1 MGFVAQS
8 GPGVARA
15 GGVALV
21 LPLALVAGLA
31 LTVAIGG
38 HDELRALGQLV
49 AGPAAPASTKH
60 AERDLAAAVR
70 VPPLRVAPSVT
81 ALPTPPVTTTVPVR
95 RRANGSPRRPGARR
109 PSSPP
114 ARKSPPPATATP
126 TPAPQPSP
134 SSPPAQPS
142 NPVQSVGQQ
151 VSDTAKKTLP
161 SPVGPVAGDTVKT
174 VVDLVAPPGIAKKGV
189 TPPGQLRGFPP
200 GQSGGAPP
208 GQANGLN
215 RSTDQDSQPWAPSL
229 THSQQQHPGA
239 SPTSSRG

>member
-1 MGFVAQS
+1 MGFVAES

-38 HDELRALGQLV
+38 NDELRALGQVV
-49 AGPAAPASTKH
+49 AGPATPAATKH

-81 ALPTPPVTTTVPVR
+81 ALPTPRVTTTVPVR
-95 RRANGSPRRPGARR
+95 RRATGSPRPGARR

-126 TPAPQPSP
+126 TPAPQPSQP
-134 SSPPAQPS
+134 AAPPAQPS

-151 VSDTAKKTLP
+151 VSDAAKKTLP

-189 TPPGQLRGFPP
+189 TPPGQVRGFPP
-200 GQSGGAPP
+200 GQSGGLPP
-208 GQANGLN
+208 GQAKGLN
-215 RSTDQDSQPWAPSL
+215 RATGQGSKP
-229 THSQQQHPGA
+229 
-239 SPTSSRG
+239 

>member
-1 MGFVAQS
+1 MGFVADS

-38 HDELRALGQLV
+38 NDELRALGQVV
-49 AGPAAPASTKH
+49 AGPATPAATKH

-81 ALPTPPVTTTVPVR
+81 GLPTPPVTTTVPVR
-95 RRANGSPRRPGARR
+95 RRATGSPRPGARR

-126 TPAPQPSP
+126 TPAPTPQPSQP
-134 SSPPAQPS
+134 ASPPAQPS
-142 NPVQSVGQQ
+142 NPVQAVGQQ

-161 SPVGPVAGDTVKT
+161 RPIGPVAGDTVKT
-174 VVDLVAPPGIAKKGV
+174 VIDLVAPPGIAKKGV
-189 TPPGQLRGFPP
+189 TPPGQVRGFPP
-200 GQSGGAPP
+200 GQVKGSPPGQVKASPPGQSGGLPP

-215 RSTDQDSQPWAPSL
+215 RETGQGSKP
-229 THSQQQHPGA
+229 
-239 SPTSSRG
+239 